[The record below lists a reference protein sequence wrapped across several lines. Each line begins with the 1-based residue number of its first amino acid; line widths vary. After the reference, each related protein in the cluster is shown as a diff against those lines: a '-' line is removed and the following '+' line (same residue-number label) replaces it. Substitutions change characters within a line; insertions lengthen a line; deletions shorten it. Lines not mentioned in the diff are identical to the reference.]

1 MKRIGW
7 IALVA
12 GGLLAGCQQ
21 PSDLELRTEEDAT
34 VLEVLPIAVP
44 DTMFAT
50 ISIDTSAVLPKD
62 QMEYR
67 GQFLVTNVVLDA
79 GPGKI
84 DSFALSRVMV
94 ADSTVRIFSRE
105 IGSNGVDINAVLL
118 NQQFMLKVPH
128 RITVRRLTGGDTTI
142 TRGVEYLANLTG
154 TYQPGSQYT
163 WNAPLAP
170 LGGFN
175 LSIASPQRL
184 VVESPAG
191 GAVLSRDRDLA
202 IRWRGR
208 EGKLQIIVSLYDPTR
223 NRALPI
229 LELRPKLDSGRA
241 LLPASVLRQFPRG
254 PWFVF
259 SFILANRK
267 IVTLSQNPA
276 GGVLVQAA
284 SIHNSFITLQ

>member
-1 MKRIGW
+1 MKRIVA
-7 IALVA
+7 IALVV
-12 GGLLAGCQQ
+12 GGMLAGCQQ
-21 PSDLELRTEEDAT
+21 PSDVELRKDEEAT
-34 VLEVLPIAVP
+34 TLEILPVAVP

-50 ISIDTSAVLPKD
+50 MSIDTAAVLPKD
-62 QMEYR
+62 QMDYR

-84 DSFALSRVMV
+84 DSFAFSRVMV
-94 ADSTVRIFSRE
+94 ADTTIRLFSRE
-105 IGSNGVDINAVLL
+105 IGNYGVDINAVLL
-118 NQQFMLKVPH
+118 NQQLMLKVPH
-128 RITVRRLTGGDTTI
+128 RIMVRRLSGGDTTV
-142 TRGVEYLANLTG
+142 TRGVEYLANLSGAYVPG
-154 TYQPGSQYT
+154 TLYT

-170 LGGFN
+170 LGAFN
-175 LSIASPQRL
+175 LSILSPQRL

-202 IRWRGR
+202 IKWRGR
-208 EGKLQIIVSLYDPTR
+208 EGKLQIIVSLYDPSR

-229 LELRPKLDSGRA
+229 LELRPRMEGGTA
-241 LLPASVLRQFPRG
+241 ILPASVLRQFPRG

-267 IVTLSQNPA
+267 IVTITQNPA

-284 SIHNSFITLQ
+284 SVHNSFITLP